1 MKWNITL
8 VSIAITYILINI
20 LFYLHSRTMEGG
32 SSLIYVIIYPAFW
45 LITLIVVGIWTY
57 IKKGFLFQKDSITAT
72 LILLF
77 FCTPLPLLIASKLM
91 QPETTRSSSGYSP
104 KNGVT
109 IKDEFWTYNTGQV
122 AERKYWKLNTENWID
137 ANEEDFKEDSTWV
150 YFSKQGDTVKTELY
164 NEGKLIR
171 TTEFGK

>member
-20 LFYLHSRTMEGG
+20 LFYTHARTMEGG
-32 SSLIYVIIYPAFW
+32 SSLIYVIIYPALW
-45 LITLIVVGIWTY
+45 LITLIAVGIWTY
-57 IKKGFLFQKDSITAT
+57 IKRVSLFQKDSTAAT

-77 FCTPLPLLIASKLM
+77 FCTPLPLLIASELM
-91 QPETTRSSSGYSP
+91 QPETTRSSSTYSS

-109 IKDEFWTYNTGQV
+109 IKDEFWTYTTGQV
-122 AERKYWKLNTENWID
+122 AARKYWKLNTEKWID

-171 TTEFGK
+171 TMEFSK